1 MYSIKEVS
9 QMLHL
14 PASTIRYYDKE
25 GLLPFVKRTEAGYRV
40 FDDGDITMLKIIE
53 CLKLTDMPIKDIRQF
68 TKWVQMGD
76 ASLQERRDMFSARRE
91 AVLQQMEKLQQTLKV
106 IEYKYWY
113 YQTALEAG
121 TEEVHKTGQVHRD
134 KPSCLK

>member
-1 MYSIKEVS
+1 MYTIKQVS
-9 QMLHL
+9 QMLSL

-25 GLLPFVKRTEAGYRV
+25 GLLPFVKRTETGYRV
-40 FDDGDITMLKIIE
+40 FDDNDITMLKIIE
-53 CLKLTDMPIKDIRQF
+53 CLKLTDMPIKDIKQF

-76 ASLQERRDMFSARRE
+76 NSLQERRDMFAARRE
-91 AVLQQMEKLQQTLKV
+91 AVLQQIQKLQQTLEV
-106 IEYKYWY
+106 IDYKYWY

-121 TEEVHKTGQVHRD
+121 TEEIHKSGKIHRD

>member
-1 MYSIKEVS
+1 MYTIKQVS
-9 QMLHL
+9 QMLNL
-14 PASTIRYYDKE
+14 PASTIRYYDKQ
-25 GLLPFVKRTEAGYRV
+25 GMLPFVKRKESGYRD
-40 FDDGDITMLKIIE
+40 FDDNDIAMLRIIE
-53 CLKLTDMPIKDIRQF
+53 CLKMTGMPIKDIKQF

-76 ASLQERRDMFSARRE
+76 SSLQQRRDMFAERKQ
-91 AVLQQMEKLQQTLKV
+91 AVLEQMQTLQQTLEV

-121 TEEVHKTGQVHRD
+121 TEQVHHTGQVYRE